1 MQGTYD
7 RLRVHAFA
15 SWRDVVRAAN
25 GRIAKMHRRT
35 RAMREARKRL
45 SREMLGCRQRHQD
58 LVRTFRL

>member
-1 MQGTYD
+1 MQATYE

-25 GRIAKMHRRT
+25 GHIAKKHRRAP
-35 RAMREARKRL
+35 AMKEARKRFYC
-45 SREMLGCRQRHQD
+45 EMLGCHQRHQD

>member
-1 MQGTYD
+1 MQGTYE

-25 GRIAKMHRRT
+25 GRIAKKHRLAP
-35 RAMREARKRL
+35 AMKEARKRFYC
-45 SREMLGCRQRHQD
+45 EMLGCHQRHQD